1 MFKLKSTSMVVKF
14 GQDLPYNNVFF
25 LPNNLNNTSGT
36 ICLSAM
42 WQKRKKYEAYTIYL
56 LHVPLKTDNR
66 KQYERNDLHFFHSIE
81 PIFTPS
87 VSFFSSNFDADWSTN
102 SLCIVGNDKAFITE
116 WTFLMCDD
124 LIIHVSHLGYC
135 LVIIWQIYSDILSLH
150 SESDGEGLKRLT
162 KFEWTEHYSK
172 TFLVINSCSLFFLV
186 WIRNLFFYER
196 EEWNNFPFH
205 DYVPIIITKIDND
218 NILILPFWPHIMLC
232 LITFGS
238 ASCPCFR

>member
-1 MFKLKSTSMVVKF
+1 MKHTQYIYYMYYWKLTTE
-14 GQDLPYNNVFF
+14 NNMKEMIYTFF
-25 LPNNLNNTSGT
+25 IPSNPF
-36 ICLSAM
+36 
-42 WQKRKKYEAYTIYL
+42 L
-56 LHVPLKTDNR
+56 LHPHPTHFYPIRLFLFLKFWCWL
-66 KQYERNDLHFFHSIE
+66 KYK
-81 PIFTPS
+81 
-87 VSFFSSNFDADWSTN
+87 FSLYCW
-102 SLCIVGNDKAFITE
+102 NDKAFITE

-196 EEWNNFPFH
+196 EEWNNFSFH

-218 NILILPFWPHIMLC
+218 NISILPFWPHIMLC

>member
-1 MFKLKSTSMVVKF
+1 MYHWKLTTE
-14 GQDLPYNNVFF
+14 NNMKEMIYTFFIPLNPF
-25 LPNNLNNTSGT
+25 LPHPHPT
-36 ICLSAM
+36 
-42 WQKRKKYEAYTIYL
+42 
-56 LHVPLKTDNR
+56 
-66 KQYERNDLHFFHSIE
+66 HFY
-81 PIFTPS
+81 PIRL
-87 VSFFSSNFDADWSTN
+87 FFSSNFHADRSTN

-124 LIIHVSHLGYC
+124 LIIHVSHLCYC

-150 SESDGEGLKRLT
+150 SESDGEGLKKRLT

-172 TFLVINSCSLFFLV
+172 TFLVIISCSLFFLV

>member
-1 MFKLKSTSMVVKF
+1 MTKKEKIWSIHNISITC
-14 GQDLPYNNVFF
+14 
-25 LPNNLNNTSGT
+25 T
-36 ICLSAM
+36 IEN
-42 WQKRKKYEAYTIYL
+42 WQQKTIWKKWFTL
-56 LHVPLKTDNR
+56 FSFHRT
-66 KQYERNDLHFFHSIE
+66 HFYPIHIQ
-81 PIFTPS
+81 PIFTQS

-172 TFLVINSCSLFFLV
+172 TFLVINSCSLFFSGLNKKSLLL
-186 WIRNLFFYER
+186 WKRRMKQFSFPWLCSHNNYQNWQWQHFNIAILTTHHALSHHFRKCQLPLF
-196 EEWNNFPFH
+196 
-205 DYVPIIITKIDND
+205 
-218 NILILPFWPHIMLC
+218 
-232 LITFGS
+232 
-238 ASCPCFR
+238 

>member
-1 MFKLKSTSMVVKF
+1 MKHTQYIYYMYYWKLTTE
-14 GQDLPYNNVFF
+14 NNMKEMIYTFF
-25 LPNNLNNTSGT
+25 IPSNPF
-36 ICLSAM
+36 
-42 WQKRKKYEAYTIYL
+42 L
-56 LHVPLKTDNR
+56 LHPHPTHFYPIRLFLFLKFWCWL
-66 KQYERNDLHFFHSIE
+66 KYK
-81 PIFTPS
+81 
-87 VSFFSSNFDADWSTN
+87 FSLYCW
-102 SLCIVGNDKAFITE
+102 NDKAFITE

-205 DYVPIIITKIDND
+205 DYVSIIITKIDND

>member
-1 MFKLKSTSMVVKF
+1 MTKKEKIWSIHNISI
-14 GQDLPYNNVFF
+14 
-25 LPNNLNNTSGT
+25 SCT
-36 ICLSAM
+36 IEN
-42 WQKRKKYEAYTIYL
+42 WQQKTIWKKWFTL
-56 LHVPLKTDNR
+56 FSFHRT
-66 KQYERNDLHFFHSIE
+66 HFYSIHIQ
-81 PIFTPS
+81 PIFTQS

-172 TFLVINSCSLFFLV
+172 TFLVINSCSLFF
-186 WIRNLFFYER
+186 WFE
-196 EEWNNFPFH
+196 
-205 DYVPIIITKIDND
+205 
-218 NILILPFWPHIMLC
+218 
-232 LITFGS
+232 
-238 ASCPCFR
+238 

>member
-1 MFKLKSTSMVVKF
+1 MTKKEKIWSIHNISITC
-14 GQDLPYNNVFF
+14 
-25 LPNNLNNTSGT
+25 T
-36 ICLSAM
+36 IEN
-42 WQKRKKYEAYTIYL
+42 WQQKTIWKKWFTL
-56 LHVPLKTDNR
+56 FSFHRT
-66 KQYERNDLHFFHSIE
+66 HFYSIHIQ
-81 PIFTPS
+81 PIFTQS

-172 TFLVINSCSLFFLV
+172 TFLVINSCSLFFFWFELE
-186 WIRNLFFYER
+186 ISSFMKEKNETIFLSMIM
-196 EEWNNFPFH
+196 FP
-205 DYVPIIITKIDND
+205 
-218 NILILPFWPHIMLC
+218 
-232 LITFGS
+232 
-238 ASCPCFR
+238 